1 MNYFKVKRLESTTRS
16 PIYSSFGET
25 ISGASLIRAYK
36 AEDRFITDNFGKVD
50 FNLKARIF
58 NTFHFNWPLKKE
70 SLSHVRKVNSNQ
82 IWTASGCV
90 KIRNFQVPIRVVNV
104 QQVAWDAA
112 RMFR

>member
-36 AEDRFITDNFGKVD
+36 AEDRFIADNFGKVD

-58 NTFHFNWPLKKE
+58 FVTRSIVSTLMTSRTDTPSVNQC
-70 SLSHVRKVNSNQ
+70 HVCKVNSNQ
-82 IWTASGCV
+82 IY
-90 KIRNFQVPIRVVNV
+90 
-104 QQVAWDAA
+104 
-112 RMFR
+112 